1 MDLVKIVKL
10 LGEHSPEKR
19 ERFLSFLEEESKE
32 KVLALLRQGWE
43 LSSQGGYLPW
53 LGDIVLFLG
62 RFFGFALSLKG
73 FRDSL
78 GSWGSEEGNIFL
90 CLLPRASSGQIQ
102 HLGRAMEEYLE
113 QKGMRGKYFLLLVLL
128 YPEEAELL
136 SEEILQGE
144 WCGRIKIISLDVL
157 LRMAGRDNSS
167 LYASL
172 FLPPKTLYLDEI
184 FDVVERTRESIFT
197 PTPREV
203 IAPRRLSR
211 KGRFTPQREYEVP
224 LLECLAEMEGRGK
237 VREVLECV
245 GRKMKE
251 RLTPEDRGR
260 LKSGAVRWENSVMW
274 LRLKLVQGGYLKGDS
289 PRGIWELTR
298 KGWERLRELKRGGNE
313 GGIRNIFGNFEV

>member
-32 KVLALLRQGWE
+32 KVLALLRQGRE

-53 LGDIVLFLG
+53 LGDIVLSLG
-62 RFFGFALSLKG
+62 RFFGFSPSLRG

-78 GSWGSEEGNIFL
+78 GSWGSEEGDIFL

-102 HLGRAMEEYLE
+102 HLGRTMEEYLD

-128 YPEEAELL
+128 HPEEAELL

-144 WCGRIKIISLDVL
+144 WWGRMRLISLDIL
-157 LRMAGRDNSS
+157 SRMAGKDDPS
-167 LYASL
+167 LYAPL
-172 FLPPKTLYLDEI
+172 FLPPKTLNLDEI
-184 FDVVERTRESIFT
+184 FRVVEKTRESVSPPI
-197 PTPREV
+197 PPEV
-203 IAPRRLSR
+203 IAPQRELSR
-211 KGRFTPQREYEVP
+211 EGQFTPQREYEVP
-224 LLECLAEMEGRGK
+224 LLECLAEMEGRGR

-251 RLTPEDRGR
+251 RLTPEDRRR
-260 LKSGAVRWENSVMW
+260 LKSGMVRWENRVMW
-274 LRLKLVQGGYLKGDS
+274 LRLVLVRGGYLKGDS

-298 KGWERLRELKRGGNE
+298 EGWERLRELKRGGN
-313 GGIRNIFGNFEV
+313 